1 MQRRPALFRLAD
13 DLALMTHKQSTV
25 ASVKALIRSPPLLLL
40 VEVIAL
46 IAGLAMVLGHEIWS
60 GGALAVIVTLIG
72 WLMTIRGVVLLALS
86 EDVKLKLFD
95 ALRYEERFFVYMGVV
110 LVLANLPDLCRFQR
124 VRRRRHVRLSA
135 TPVAPCEFY

>member
-1 MQRRPALFRLAD
+1 MSPLTVFLGKLIGLYCIIAA
-13 DLALMTHKQSTV
+13 LALMTHKQSTV
-25 ASVKALIRSPPLLLL
+25 ASVKALIRNPPLLLL

-110 LVLANLPDLCRFQR
+110 LVLGIYLTFAAF
-124 VRRRRHVRLSA
+124 SA
-135 TPVAPCEFY
+135 